1 MIAGGGAD
9 GCVYIHDLRSSKN
22 VTKLRVPPVGAR
34 RSRIVNLHPLSSARQ
49 LITSSMNSKV
59 IIIIIMLIIFI
70 KIVLHVDAFMGFK
83 I

>member
-34 RSRIVNLHPLSSARQ
+34 RSRIVKLHPLSSARQ

-59 IIIIIMLIIFI
+59 IIIIMLIILI
-70 KIVLHVDAFMGFK
+70 KIVLRVDTFMGFK
-83 I
+83 IQ